1 VGLHYRHY
9 FDRAFLEDRRK
20 HFSCAIEWDGLEG
33 VIHYRCFDELQRV
46 NSHLNHINS
55 SLVELIVLNVGLQ
68 AGILS
73 QRVFT
78 MFVVMAL
85 ITTFLTTPIVT
96 FLYVTI

>member
-1 VGLHYRHY
+1 MGLHHRHY
-9 FDRAFLEDRRK
+9 FHRAFLEDHRQ
-20 HFSCAIEWDGLEG
+20 HFSCAVEWDGLEG

-46 NSHLNHINS
+46 NSYLIHNNS

-85 ITTFLTTPIVT
+85 ITTFLTTPIVS
-96 FLYVTI
+96 FLYVTV